1 MIFCNKQA
9 KINDHL
15 YTYVVYN
22 CAVLIFDIKLL
33 ESIKVQK
40 SYFEFRKKDWAYF
53 CTAPKMRCTIL
64 RNLGIFDLQKFM
76 INNAMSYV

>member
-22 CAVLIFDIKLL
+22 CAVLIFDIKLV

-40 SYFEFRKKDWAYF
+40 SYFKFRKKDWALI

-64 RNLGIFDLQKFM
+64 RNLRIFDLQKFM